1 MKFEVTGWSCA
12 GRRVSRSFWEPGLRS
27 ECPWSA
33 FRGEGTAPTKAS
45 VASPKASVPSR
56 VGAPPSGRMPLA
68 HFVAGIGKFFAEGL
82 GPVVELVLQILGVG
96 CCAAA
101 RAGMSHLQLE
111 IF

>member
-1 MKFEVTGWSCA
+1 
-12 GRRVSRSFWEPGLRS
+12 
-27 ECPWSA
+27 
-33 FRGEGTAPTKAS
+33 
-45 VASPKASVPSR
+45 
-56 VGAPPSGRMPLA
+56 MPLA
-68 HFVAGIGKFFAEGL
+68 HFVAGICKFFAEGL